1 MELRVGLVPDG
12 VRQLCRAGHEVR
24 IETGAGAGCG
34 LEDAAYAKAGARIV
48 GVEEGWGS
56 DLVVKVKE
64 PQLEEIVRIGGWCEV
79 IEEVRDREGN
89 EQDAGVVGV
98 VELAI

>member
-24 IETGAGAGCG
+24 IETGAGTGCG
-34 LEDAAYAKAGARIV
+34 LEDADYAKAGARIV
-48 GVEEGWGS
+48 GVEEVWGS

-64 PQLEEIVRIGGWCEV
+64 PQLEEIEHLL
-79 IEEVRDREGN
+79 
-89 EQDAGVVGV
+89 DAGEPVKPRAGRAA
-98 VELAI
+98 LRSR